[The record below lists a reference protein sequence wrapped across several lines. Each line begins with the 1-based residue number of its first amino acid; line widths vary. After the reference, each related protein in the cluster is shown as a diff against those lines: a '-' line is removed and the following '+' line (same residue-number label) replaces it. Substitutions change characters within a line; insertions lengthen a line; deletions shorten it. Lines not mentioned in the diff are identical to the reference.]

1 MPGRKRRPPESAIMI
16 TPIRP
21 GDAND
26 APPDSL
32 RLLTLAEAARELRCS
47 RAQLH
52 NILAGKLPGMPPLP
66 FFNIG
71 RRVFIR
77 RAMLRA
83 WIRMLEARDREAR
96 YASGFFG
103 LRDDEWESIAGA

>member
-1 MPGRKRRPPESAIMI
+1 MI
-16 TPIRP
+16 TLTRP
-21 GDAND
+21 DDAGDA
-26 APPDSL
+26 PTDSL

-52 NILAGKLPGMPPLP
+52 NILDGKLPNTPPLP
-66 FFNIG
+66 VFNIG

-77 RAMLRA
+77 RAMLHA
-83 WIRMLEARDREAR
+83 WIGTLEARDREAR

-103 LRDDEWESIAGA
+103 LRDDEWETIAGA